1 MNGDILPPRRP
12 RGTDPS
18 LSADQSAG
26 LPDGENENIM
36 QTPLQLPRPVLE
48 ESSSEMSPD
57 ETIPKRSRRRIWLWS
72 ALGAVILLL
81 VLATGAV
88 LWYMQALRPVDP
100 QATERVRVSVAEQS
114 RAREIGQLLYDK
126 RLIRSTLAFDIY
138 TRISGTRNALKAG
151 SYNLSAS
158 ESTQEVVEHLVAGRA
173 DTMTITFY
181 PGATLRD
188 GTDTPE
194 EKKTDVTT
202 MLLRAGYTQDEIDT
216 ALAKQYDHP
225 LFDGKPASAGLEGY
239 VYGETYNFNSD
250 ATVEEILIHT
260 FDVFYQ
266 KIQEQNIIDP
276 LKQRGLSLYQGVILA
291 SIVQREVSSS
301 NASEASSDQ
310 RQVAQVFYSRLEMNM
325 PLGSDVT
332 AYYGAD
338 QIGAMRSVEVDTPY
352 NTRKHAGLTP
362 GPIATPTVGALAA
375 VANPASGDFLYF
387 LSGDDHVTY
396 FARTDAEHEANI
408 RNHCHVKCAIP

>member
-1 MNGDILPPRRP
+1 MNGDILPPRKP
-12 RGTDPS
+12 R
-18 LSADQSAG
+18 SADSPLLTDQPVPAVEEG
-26 LPDGENENIM
+26 GDAP
-36 QTPLQLPRPVLE
+36 QVPLQLPTPVAE
-48 ESSSEMSPD
+48 EVSSVELPD
-57 ETIPKRSRRRIWLWS
+57 AALQPRKRRIWLWS
-72 ALGAVILLL
+72 VMCVILVLLL
-81 VLATGAV
+81 VAGGAV
-88 LWYMQALRPVDP
+88 LWYVQALRPVDA
-100 QATERVRVSVAEQS
+100 QATERVRVSVVEQS
-114 RAREIGQLLYDK
+114 RARDIGQLLYDK
-126 RLIRSTLAFDIY
+126 HLIRSTLAFDIY
-138 TRISGTRNALKAG
+138 TRLSGTRNELKAG
-151 SYNLSAS
+151 SYNLSAN
-158 ESTQEVVEHLVAGRA
+158 ESTQEVVEHLVAGQA
-173 DTMTITFY
+173 DTVTLTFY

-202 MLLRAGYTQDEIDT
+202 ILLRAGYAQAEIDA

-225 LFDGKPASAGLEGY
+225 LFDGKPASASLEGY

-250 ATVEEILIHT
+250 ATVEEILTHT
-260 FDVFYQ
+260 FDIFYQ
-266 KIQEQNIIDP
+266 KIEEQNIIEP
-276 LKQRGLSLYQGVILA
+276 LKQRGMSLYQGIVLA

-301 NASEASSDQ
+301 NANEASPDQ

-362 GPIATPTVGALAA
+362 GPIATPAIGALVA
-375 VANPASGDFLYF
+375 VATPAPGDFLYF

>member
-1 MNGDILPPRRP
+1 MNGDIKPPRRP
-12 RGTDPS
+12 QDPTQVTDQQFTEPGVQAVQQPQPALELPTPVGSEIEPS
-18 LSADQSAG
+18 VNAAQ
-26 LPDGENENIM
+26 
-36 QTPLQLPRPVLE
+36 Q
-48 ESSSEMSPD
+48 
-57 ETIPKRSRRRIWLWS
+57 PKSRKRRIILWS
-72 ALGAVILLL
+72 LLGTSLLLLL
-81 VLATGAV
+81 VAAASV
-88 LWYMQALRPVDP
+88 LWYFQALRPVDA

-138 TRISGTRNALKAG
+138 TRLSGTRNDLKAG
-151 SYNLSAS
+151 SYNLSQA
-158 ESTQEVVEHLVAGRA
+158 ESMPDVIKHLVSGQA
-173 DTMTITFY
+173 DTVTLTFY

-188 GTDTPE
+188 ATDTPE

-202 MLLRAGYTQDEIDT
+202 VLLRAGYTQAEIDA

-225 LFDGKPASAGLEGY
+225 LFEGRPAEAGLEGY
-239 VYGETYNFNSD
+239 VYGETYNFSSD
-250 ATVEEILIHT
+250 ATVEEILTHT

-266 KIQEQNIIDP
+266 KIQGQDIIEP

-301 NASEASSDQ
+301 NPNQASADQ

-338 QIGAMRSVEVDTPY
+338 QVGAARSVEVDTPY
-352 NTRKHAGLTP
+352 NTRKYTGLTP
-362 GPIATPTVGALAA
+362 GPIAVPGVGALAA
-375 VANPASGDFLYF
+375 VANPAQGDYLYF

-396 FARTDAEHEANI
+396 FARTDAEHQANI